1 MSTSD
6 SSAEQMSTSDSHFS
20 HRENAG
26 ITVDL
31 FWDRGSL
38 HDEFR
43 VEVEDRREGARFAL
57 YPTTGSEAIQAFY
70 HPFSAAST
78 VPSGTARP
86 A

>member
-1 MSTSD
+1 
-6 SSAEQMSTSDSHFS
+6 MSTSDSHFS

-26 ITVDL
+26 ISVDL

-43 VEVEDRREGARFAL
+43 VEVEDRGEGARFAL

-78 VPSGTARP
+78 VRSGTARP
-86 A
+86 T